1 MEEIIFLKNKKASL
15 WESNPHLAFGIYLI
29 FYLILLFGSIVVT
42 AFGNI
47 PGIVLVVWLILM
59 TIMFLVLIIHLNQ
72 VENMSKSTAFIKKN
86 DKLYSIQL
94 LYTKEIETKTSKTN
108 VIYAPSGTVL
118 QGATL
123 PNNIEVA
130 ANVQSHEQ
138 EVRDRRKNAES
149 FIIALDDILDYLKQ
163 KPEKY
168 KVLANSKRSR
178 LDNVFKY
185 NIENNGMVYIGTKK
199 ASYNFLILNN
209 PRVTKQ
215 SKRNFVIEFYN
226 ENNEL
231 CTAKFTNCFGNI
243 IEEIT

>member
-1 MEEIIFLKNKKASL
+1 MEEKIFLKNKKASL
-15 WESNPHLAFGIYLI
+15 WESNPHLAIGIYII
-29 FYLILLFGSIVVT
+29 FYSILLFGSIILS

-59 TIMFLVLIIHLNQ
+59 TIMFFVLIIHLNQ
-72 VENMSKSTAFIKKN
+72 VENMSKSTAFIKRN

-94 LYTKEIETKTSKTN
+94 LYSNEIETKTSKTN
-108 VIYAPSGTVL
+108 YTYAPSGTLL
-118 QGATL
+118 QAATL
-123 PNNIEVA
+123 PKNIEVA

-168 KVLANSKRSR
+168 ELLPNSKRSR
-178 LDNVFKY
+178 LDNIFRY
-185 NIENNGMVYIGTKK
+185 NIENNGMVHIGTKK
-199 ASYNFLILNN
+199 AMYNFLILNN
-209 PRVTKQ
+209 PRVAKQ
-215 SKRNFVIEFYN
+215 SKRNFLIEFYN

-231 CTAKFTNCFGNI
+231 CAAKFTNCFGNI